1 MWTDQTVNLQIIDKY
16 ICSPTTGFELTLFI
30 HCSYNSLAWCPAP
43 NSILVISWSVYIG
56 VALSI
61 RIVTLFNIDTI
72 NDKVRHCFC
81 GLFMTPTLV
90 LFVITRLHLLT
101 ADQEIIP
108 RLYLF
113 ITNALF
119 KLHMLDIAFAIRFV
133 CMLFLF
139 IKKCSDIFALQC
151 LTRNVQF

>member
-1 MWTDQTVNLQIIDKY
+1 VWTDQTVNLQIIDKY

-56 VALSI
+56 VALSN

-90 LFVITRLHLLT
+90 LFVITRVTSVDSWPGDYTSFVSIHHECT
-101 ADQEIIP
+101 FQTSNVRYSVCDTFCV
-108 RLYLF
+108 Y
-113 ITNALF
+113 
-119 KLHMLDIAFAIRFV
+119 AI
-133 CMLFLF
+133 L
-139 IKKCSDIFALQC
+139 IY
-151 LTRNVQF
+151 